1 MLIDPFT
8 VVAQILNFL
17 VLVWLLKRF
26 LYGPITR
33 VMDAREARIRAVT
46 EDARQLHA
54 EAEAQGDRYRKLV
67 SGFDA
72 ERELRLTE
80 TRTELESLRREQIH
94 EIRAEVEAM
103 RERWLHMLVQEREAF
118 LAELR
123 TRVGHASMELVR
135 RVLTDLA
142 DSDLEDQLIVRFLDR
157 LHELDASRCERLV
170 AAARGDRGRMHL
182 RTAHP
187 LSKEG
192 EVTLRKAVTDVFG
205 GDPGID
211 FSVGSGL
218 VAGVELRAGGLKVA
232 WTIDDHLRELEQ
244 TLADALFDGSAEV
257 ADEQR

>member
-103 RERWLHMLVQEREAF
+103 RERWLH
-118 LAELR
+118 
-123 TRVGHASMELVR
+123 
-135 RVLTDLA
+135 
-142 DSDLEDQLIVRFLDR
+142 IDR
-157 LHELDASRCERLV
+157 
-170 AAARGDRGRMHL
+170 
-182 RTAHP
+182 
-187 LSKEG
+187 K
-192 EVTLRKAVTDVFG
+192 
-205 GDPGID
+205 
-211 FSVGSGL
+211 SV
-218 VAGVELRAGGLKVA
+218 V
-232 WTIDDHLRELEQ
+232 
-244 TLADALFDGSAEV
+244 
-257 ADEQR
+257 